1 MPLGPLHVTCVQPAP
16 KSRFV
21 VSGLSRTKIKIKIKI
36 DGNGNGNGNG
46 NGTVNAGLLEGCVS
60 SRNFKA
66 EHQSLWEKLEL
77 CDSSDSGRSDG
88 SSAK

>member
-1 MPLGPLHVTCVQPAP
+1 MPLGPLRDACAQPAP

-21 VSGLSRTKIKIKIKI
+21 VPGLSRTKIKIKI
-36 DGNGNGNGNG
+36 DGNSNG

-77 CDSSDSGRSDG
+77 CDSSDGGG
-88 SSAK
+88 SVKNV